1 MSRGKKTGL
10 IILFVLVADQI
21 FKIWVKTHMSL
32 GDEFS
37 VIGNWFIIHFV
48 ENNGMAFGFEFS
60 GDYGKLFLSG
70 FRIIAVILI
79 GWYLSKLVKRKD
91 IPMGFIA
98 CLSLVFAGAV
108 GNIIDSMF
116 YGMIFN
122 NSYGHLAQLF
132 PDGGGYSSFLHG
144 RVVDM
149 LYFPLFSGH
158 YPTWLPFI
166 GGSEYLFFR
175 PVFNISDSSI
185 TIGIF
190 SIILFYWKLFGGLMQ
205 KDSKR

>member
-21 FKIWVKTHMSL
+21 LKIWVKTHMSL

-60 GDYGKLFLSG
+60 GDYGKLFLSV

-79 GWYLSKLVKRKD
+79 GWYLSKLVRKKD

-116 YGMIFN
+116 YGMMFN
-122 NSYGHLAQLF
+122 GSYGHLAQLF

>member
-21 FKIWVKTHMSL
+21 LKIWVKTHMSL

-60 GDYGKLFLSG
+60 GDYGKLFLSV

-79 GWYLSKLVKRKD
+79 GWYLSKLVRKKD

-116 YGMIFN
+116 YGMMFN
-122 NSYGHLAQLF
+122 GSYGHLAQLF

-205 KDSKR
+205 KDNKR

>member
-21 FKIWVKTHMSL
+21 LKIWVKTHMAL

-37 VIGNWFIIHFV
+37 VLGNWFIIHFV

-60 GDYGKLFLSG
+60 GNYGKLFLSV

-79 GWYLSKLVKRKD
+79 GWYLIKLVKRKD
-91 IPMGFIA
+91 VPMGFIA

-149 LYFPLFSGH
+149 LYFPLLSGH

-166 GGSEYLFFR
+166 GGNEYMFFR

-190 SIILFYWKLFGGLMQ
+190 SIILFYWKLFGELMQ
-205 KDSKR
+205 KDCKK

>member
-10 IILFVLVADQI
+10 IILFVLLTDQI
-21 FKIWVKTHMSL
+21 LKIWVKTHMSL

-60 GDYGKLFLSG
+60 GDYGKLFLSV

-79 GWYLSKLVKRKD
+79 GWYLVKLVKRKE

-122 NSYGHLAQLF
+122 GSYGHLAQLF

-166 GGSEYLFFR
+166 GGSEYMFFR

-205 KDSKR
+205 KDSKK

>member
-1 MSRGKKTGL
+1 MSKGKKAGL
-10 IILFVLVADQI
+10 IIFFVLLADQI
-21 FKIWVKTHMSL
+21 LKIWVKTHMSL

-37 VIGNWFIIHFV
+37 VIGNWFLIHFV

-60 GDYGKLFLSG
+60 GNYGKLFLSV
-70 FRIIAVILI
+70 FRIVAVILI
-79 GWYLSKLVKRKD
+79 GWYLAKLVKRKEV
-91 IPMGFIA
+91 PMGFIA
-98 CLSLVFAGAV
+98 CLSLILAGAI

-116 YGMIFN
+116 YGMMFN
-122 NSYGHLAQLF
+122 DSYGHFAQLF
-132 PDGGGYSSFLHG
+132 PDGGGYSSILHG

-166 GGSEYLFFR
+166 GGSDFLFFR

-205 KDSKR
+205 KDEKK

>member
-1 MSRGKKTGL
+1 MSRGKKVS
-10 IILFVLVADQI
+10 IIIFFVLLADQI
-21 FKIWVKTHMSL
+21 FKIWVKTHMCL

-60 GDYGKLFLSG
+60 GNYGKLFLSV
-70 FRIIAVILI
+70 FRIVAVILI
-79 GWYLSKLVKRKD
+79 GWYLAKLVKRKD

-98 CLSLVFAGAV
+98 CLALVFAGAV

-122 NSYGHLAQLF
+122 GSYGHLAQLF

-166 GGSEYLFFR
+166 GGNEYMFFR

-205 KDSKR
+205 KDSKK